1 MSRIATQAWR
11 CWAKDL
17 NDWEQGTL
25 HKAIVTPP
33 MAMMAESKTGKW
45 IAIAVGT
52 AAILAAGVYGGYR
65 LLNRTAKPVAPMTVL
80 IADFNN
86 HTGDPVFTGTLEST
100 LKLALEGASFIN
112 AYDRTRMRDLGL
124 KPISGTLDDAKAQEI
139 ATSQG
144 LNVVVSGSIDRRGAD
159 YQLAM
164 RAIQTRHRQGHR

>member
-1 MSRIATQAWR
+1 MVCAAT
-11 CWAKDL
+11 
-17 NDWEQGTL
+17 
-25 HKAIVTPP
+25 V
-33 MAMMAESKTGKW
+33 
-45 IAIAVGT
+45 
-52 AAILAAGVYGGYR
+52 AAGAYGGYR

-124 KPISGTLDDAKAQEI
+124 KAITGPLDEPKAQQI
-139 ATSQG
+139 AASQG

-159 YQLAM
+159 YQLSL
-164 RAIQTRHRQGHR
+164 RAVQTVTGKVVANAEETAPARTRFCSP